1 MMNMNKVE
9 VGLAVAV
16 FGVVIFVGCLVYYE
30 MNNEIA
36 NNPDIKDIGGPPAIT
51 DLRVL
56 VGVVVGLAIPIFIIL
71 KLGPKDD
78 KKQP

>member
-1 MMNMNKVE
+1 MT
-9 VGLAVAV
+9 
-16 FGVVIFVGCLVYYE
+16 
-30 MNNEIA
+30 NEIA